1 MVVAVNTGVIAGVV
15 VIVCVRLL
23 GLILLIV
30 LRVNVIDRVAIQVSL
45 LV

>member
-1 MVVAVNTGVIAGVV
+1 MAVNTRVIAGVV
-15 VIVCVRLL
+15 VIVCVGLL
-23 GLILLIV
+23 GLISLIV